1 MRPGKDSKNASMA
14 SRAAPRWSLECL
26 QDAIVYTLIVSCKMN
41 DIDPQAWMD
50 DVLARMPDIAVSRL
64 TELLPWNWKT
74 EQKAVKAA

>member
-50 DVLARMPDIAVSRL
+50 DVLARMPDITVSCL